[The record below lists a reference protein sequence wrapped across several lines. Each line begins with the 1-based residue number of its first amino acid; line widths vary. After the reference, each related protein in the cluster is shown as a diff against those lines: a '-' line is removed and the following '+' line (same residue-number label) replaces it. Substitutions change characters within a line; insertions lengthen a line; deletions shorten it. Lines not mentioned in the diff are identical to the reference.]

1 MLFWASLLIEKV
13 FNMLKVCNE
22 PSDCRSIMAH
32 EDKEQ
37 TEEFELSTQ
46 TDPYSQDTTRRSISE
61 LVTELAMTSLTDH
74 FAKLG
79 FEPQDLR
86 PIDQIHQEAQPN
98 PISRWTEAKGPDIPG
113 TSAAEKEEITVYD
126 AFHKTWNQE
135 SILGEGGDGVV
146 YLYEQRMEQGEC
158 IAVKVPRRN
167 SMSAQRGLLKE
178 IKNLCMLDQHD
189 NILGLYHKVEDWR
202 PCGPAMFLPVC
213 DLGDLHTYRGFWCA
227 QQAWEGKPERISE
240 LTMWKIFR
248 DMVLALNYI
257 HHELGTRY
265 VHNDFKP
272 GNILAV
278 TPHDYVDDTVTEEP
292 IFKLSDFARLT
303 PWPTPKGQQFQSF
316 DGTPEFAPPKME
328 QIGPV
333 HPSADIW
340 GLGATLQFMALGIL
354 PIQSRKAFVMSRKAQ
369 GKKHPELK
377 DRQEWMLDYWRARIP
392 TVFRPIDVPMAT
404 LRKEYDV
411 QTAIPSYQIYSARLG
426 YWYRQ
431 LWNPVATRPK
441 ASKLVLTA
449 IPHMTDQIERIKNE
463 RQTKRIFR

>member
-1 MLFWASLLIEKV
+1 
-13 FNMLKVCNE
+13 
-22 PSDCRSIMAH
+22 
-32 EDKEQ
+32 
-37 TEEFELSTQ
+37 
-46 TDPYSQDTTRRSISE
+46 
-61 LVTELAMTSLTDH
+61 
-74 FAKLG
+74 
-79 FEPQDLR
+79 
-86 PIDQIHQEAQPN
+86 
-98 PISRWTEAKGPDIPG
+98 
-113 TSAAEKEEITVYD
+113 
-126 AFHKTWNQE
+126 
-135 SILGEGGDGVV
+135 
-146 YLYEQRMEQGEC
+146 
-158 IAVKVPRRN
+158 
-167 SMSAQRGLLKE
+167 
-178 IKNLCMLDQHD
+178 
-189 NILGLYHKVEDWR
+189 
-202 PCGPAMFLPVC
+202 
-213 DLGDLHTYRGFWCA
+213 
-227 QQAWEGKPERISE
+227 
-240 LTMWKIFR
+240 
-248 DMVLALNYI
+248 
-257 HHELGTRY
+257 
-265 VHNDFKP
+265 
-272 GNILAV
+272 
-278 TPHDYVDDTVTEEP
+278 
-292 IFKLSDFARLT
+292 
-303 PWPTPKGQQFQSF
+303 
-316 DGTPEFAPPKME
+316 ME